1 MAKESLEFE
10 NPIQFSLQALKLF
23 SEIGINPDDTRYSA
37 NALWLDNRKLL
48 TERNQPLALVAKA
61 VLGRMGIHNETT
73 YGKWENT
80 ITSVITGIE
89 ARFWSPKRA
98 SQNNKPLGKASF
110 NALRTRNKNEVNE
123 ELYERLEQNYK

>member
-1 MAKESLEFE
+1 MA
-10 NPIQFSLQALKLF
+10 
-23 SEIGINPDDTRYSA
+23 
-37 NALWLDNRKLL
+37 
-48 TERNQPLALVAKA
+48 
-61 VLGRMGIHNETT
+61 IHNETT

-98 SQNNKPLGKASF
+98 PQNNKPLGKASF